1 MIKLFRHIRL
11 RLLTQASSDKVRQTM
26 IKENPNSAD
35 MSTEVNTKE
44 EAKAGKR
51 VSKYMLYAI
60 GEIILVVAGI
70 LIALQLN
77 NWNTEQKRTEQEL
90 GLLIE
95 MRENLLNDLDDVEY
109 NINSNKRL
117 LFGCEMVMRHLTER
131 TPFHDSLKVH
141 YAQIFGNT
149 KQTNNS
155 SAFENLKSSGF
166 DLIQNDSLRRR
177 ISTLYTEQLPILD
190 VQESSFDAGIQM
202 QNLSNLIYGKV
213 IVDAV
218 WQSAYP
224 LDASSLM
231 DDEVFKGALRMNIF
245 ARIFMLDRYQKL
257 KIRIE
262 GLIEQISTELE
273 ERQK

>member
-1 MIKLFRHIRL
+1 MIKFFRHIRQ
-11 RLLTQASSDKVRQTM
+11 RM
-26 IKENPNSAD
+26 IKEN
-35 MSTEVNTKE
+35 
-44 EAKAGKR
+44 R
-51 VSKYMLYAI
+51 VSKYLLYAI
-60 GEIILVVAGI
+60 GEIVLVVIGI

-77 NWNTEQKRTEQEL
+77 NWNTEQKRTGQEL

-95 MRENLLNDLDDVEY
+95 MRENLLNDLNDVEY

-117 LFGCEMVMRHLTER
+117 MLGSEMVMKHLTER
-131 TPFHDSLKVH
+131 TPFHDSLRVH
-141 YAQIFGNT
+141 YAQIFGST
-149 KQTNNS
+149 KQTVNS
-155 SAFENLKSSGF
+155 SAFENLKSTGF

-177 ISTLYTEQLPILD
+177 ISILYTEQLPILD
-190 VQESSFDAGIQM
+190 DQEDGFDSGVQM

-224 LDASSLM
+224 LDASALM
-231 DDEVFKGALRMNIF
+231 DDEVFKGALRMNVF
-245 ARIFMLDRYQKL
+245 ARGFMLNRYEKL

>member
-1 MIKLFRHIRL
+1 MIKFFRHIR
-11 RLLTQASSDKVRQTM
+11 QAM
-26 IKENPNSAD
+26 IKEN
-35 MSTEVNTKE
+35 
-44 EAKAGKR
+44 R

-77 NWNTEQKRTEQEL
+77 NWNSEQKRTAQEL
-90 GLLIE
+90 GLLVE
-95 MRENLLNDLDDVEY
+95 MRENLLNDLVDVEY
-109 NINSNKRL
+109 NINTNKRL
-117 LFGCEMVMRHLTER
+117 LFGSRMVMKHLTER

-141 YAQIFGNT
+141 YAQLFGAT
-149 KQTNNS
+149 KQTVNS
-155 SAFENLKSSGF
+155 SAFENLKSTGF

-177 ISTLYTEQLPILD
+177 ISILYTERLPIID
-190 VQESSFDAGIQM
+190 SQESGFDAGVQM
-202 QNLSNLIYGKV
+202 QNLTNLIYGKV
-213 IVDAV
+213 VMDAV

-224 LDASSLM
+224 LDASTLM

-245 ARIFMLDRYQKL
+245 ARTFMLDGYQNL

-262 GLIEQISTELE
+262 GLIDQISTELE

>member
-1 MIKLFRHIRL
+1 
-11 RLLTQASSDKVRQTM
+11 M
-26 IKENPNSAD
+26 IKEN
-35 MSTEVNTKE
+35 
-44 EAKAGKR
+44 R
-51 VSKYMLYAI
+51 VSKYLLYAI
-60 GEIILVVAGI
+60 GEIILVVIGI

-95 MRENLLNDLDDVEY
+95 MRENLLNDLNDVEY
-109 NINSNKRL
+109 NITTNKRL
-117 LFGCEMVMRHLTER
+117 MTGSEMVMKHLTER

-149 KQTNNS
+149 KQSVNS

-166 DLIQNDSLRRR
+166 DLIQNDSLRRN
-177 ISTLYTEQLPILD
+177 ISILYTEQLPVLED
-190 VQESSFDAGIQM
+190 QESGFDSSVQS

-213 IVDAV
+213 VMDTV

-224 LDASSLM
+224 LDPVALM

-245 ARIFMLDRYQKL
+245 ARGFMLRRYEKL